1 MHGEEGVKSKR
12 ERSKENRREG
22 EARRVGRR
30 ERRRG
35 RARRE
40 EDSKELYNTFKSA
53 SQTVEH
59 ML

>member
-1 MHGEEGVKSKR
+1 MKSKR

-22 EARRVGRR
+22 GARRVGRR
-30 ERRRG
+30 ERKRG